1 MRIIVVSGFAVELPN
16 QKLDGS
22 LSKATAQSSSE
33 ITNPKVIAEMVIMGT
48 GTSIGVPVVGC
59 RCSVCLSDNPR
70 NRRMRSGV
78 LIRAPHGE
86 MIIDAGPELRMQLVR
101 ERATLIRAAIFTHS
115 HADHIMGID
124 DLRIFGFQLDDSV
137 PLYCEE
143 VVEQQIRQTFSYA
156 FSDPSTH
163 AHKYA
168 APRLR
173 FERITEGQ
181 DFSLLGLNVRTI
193 RLKHGELPI
202 LGFRIGNVAFCTD
215 VSTIPADSREQLK
228 NLDVLVLNTLR
239 HKPHPT
245 HLHLDAALNLIRQ
258 LQPRHAYLTHMSHEL
273 DYDELLKELPANVA
287 PAYDGLRIAISE

>member
-1 MRIIVVSGFAVELPN
+1 VSGFAVELPN

-22 LSKATAQSSSE
+22 SSEATAQSTSE
-33 ITNPKVIAEMVIMGT
+33 ATNPKVIAEMVIMGT

-86 MIIDAGPELRMQLVR
+86 MIIDAGPELRLQLVR

-124 DLRIFGFQLDDSV
+124 DLRIFGFQLNDSV
-137 PLYCEE
+137 PLYCED
-143 VVEQQIRQTFSYA
+143 VVEEQIRQTFSYA

-181 DFSLLGLNVRTI
+181 DFSLLGLNIRTI

-258 LQPRHAYLTHMSHEL
+258 LQPRQAYLTHMSHEL
-273 DYDELLKELPANVA
+273 DYDELLKELPPNVA
-287 PAYDGLRIAISE
+287 PAYDGLRIAISV

>member
-1 MRIIVVSGFAVELPN
+1 MSGFAVELPN

-22 LSKATAQSSSE
+22 SSEATAQSTSE
-33 ITNPKVIAEMVIMGT
+33 ATNPKVIAEMVIMGT

-86 MIIDAGPELRMQLVR
+86 MIIDAGPELRLQLVR

-124 DLRIFGFQLDDSV
+124 DLRIFGFQLNDSV

-143 VVEQQIRQTFSYA
+143 VVEEQIRQTFSYA

-181 DFSLLGLNVRTI
+181 DFSLLGLNIRTI

-228 NLDVLVLNTLR
+228 NLDVLVLNTFDCVFHTAISSVAIAR
-239 HKPHPT
+239 RGSVIGFNT
-245 HLHLDAALNLIRQ
+245 SYSTSINSAAARAVILSCATTTAR
-258 LQPRHAYLTHMSHEL
+258 TS
-273 DYDELLKELPANVA
+273 
-287 PAYDGLRIAISE
+287 PAYDV

>member
-1 MRIIVVSGFAVELPN
+1 MSGFAVELPN
-16 QKLDGS
+16 QKLDES
-22 LSKATAQSSSE
+22 SSEATAQSFSA
-33 ITNPKVIAEMVIMGT
+33 ITNSKVIAEMVIMGT

-59 RCSVCLSDNPR
+59 RCSVCMSDNPR

-143 VVEQQIRQTFSYA
+143 VVEQQIRQSFSYA
-156 FSDPSTH
+156 FSDPAKF

-173 FERITEGQ
+173 FERIAEGQ
-181 DFSLLGLNVRTI
+181 DVPLLGLNFRTI

-258 LQPRHAYLTHMSHEL
+258 LQPRQAYLTHMSHEL
-273 DYDELLKELPANVA
+273 DYDELLKELPPNVA
-287 PAYDGLRIAISE
+287 PAYDGLRIAISQ

>member
-1 MRIIVVSGFAVELPN
+1 VSGFAVELPN

-22 LSKATAQSSSE
+22 SSETTAQSSSE
-33 ITNPKVIAEMVIMGT
+33 MTNPTVIAEMVIMGT

-86 MIIDAGPELRMQLVR
+86 MIIDAGPELRLQLVR

-124 DLRIFGFQLDDSV
+124 DLRIFGFQLNDSV

-143 VVEQQIRQTFSYA
+143 VVEEQIRQTFSYA

-181 DFSLLGLNVRTI
+181 DFSLLGLSIRTI

-215 VSTIPADSREQLK
+215 VSTIPADSREQLR

-258 LQPRHAYLTHMSHEL
+258 LQPRQAYLTHMSHEL
-273 DYDELLKELPANVA
+273 DYDELLKELPPNVA
-287 PAYDGLRIAISE
+287 PAYDGLRIAISK

>member
-1 MRIIVVSGFAVELPN
+1 VSGFAVELPN

-22 LSKATAQSSSE
+22 SSEATAQSSSE
-33 ITNPKVIAEMVIMGT
+33 MTNPKVIAEMVIMGT

-143 VVEQQIRQTFSYA
+143 VVEEQIRQTFSYA

-181 DFSLLGLNVRTI
+181 DFSLLGLDIRTI

-258 LQPRHAYLTHMSHEL
+258 LQPRQAYLTHMSHEL
-273 DYDELLKELPANVA
+273 DYDELLKELPPNVA
-287 PAYDGLRIAISE
+287 PAYDGLRIAISK

>member
-1 MRIIVVSGFAVELPN
+1 VSGFAVELPN

-22 LSKATAQSSSE
+22 SSEATAQSTSE
-33 ITNPKVIAEMVIMGT
+33 ATNPKVIAEMVIMGT

-86 MIIDAGPELRMQLVR
+86 MIIDAGPELRLQLVR

-124 DLRIFGFQLDDSV
+124 DLRIFGFQLNDSV
-137 PLYCEE
+137 PLYCED
-143 VVEQQIRQTFSYA
+143 VVEEQIRQTFSYA

-181 DFSLLGLNVRTI
+181 DFSLLGLSIRTI

-215 VSTIPADSREQLK
+215 VSTIPADSREQLR

-258 LQPRHAYLTHMSHEL
+258 LQPRQAYLTHMSHEL
-273 DYDELLKELPANVA
+273 DYDELLKELPPNVA

>member
-1 MRIIVVSGFAVELPN
+1 MSGFAVELPN
-16 QKLDGS
+16 QKLERS
-22 LSKATAQSSSE
+22 SSEAAAQSSLE
-33 ITNPKVIAEMVIMGT
+33 MTNPKVVAEMVIMGT

-59 RCSVCLSDNPR
+59 RCSVCMSDNPR

-143 VVEQQIRQTFSYA
+143 VVEQQIRQSFSYA
-156 FSDPSTH
+156 FSDPLTH

-181 DFSLLGLNVRTI
+181 DFSLLGLKIRTI

-202 LGFRIGNVAFCTD
+202 LGFRIGSVAFCTD

-258 LQPRHAYLTHMSHEL
+258 LQPRQAYLTHMSHEL
-273 DYDELLKELPANVA
+273 DYDELLKELPPNVA
-287 PAYDGLRIAISE
+287 PAYDGLRIAITQ

>member
-1 MRIIVVSGFAVELPN
+1 MTDFLLKSPDQELN
-16 QKLDGS
+16 EL
-22 LSKATAQSSSE
+22 ARQSMTQNCE
-33 ITNPKVIAEMVIMGT
+33 DNTKPEVLAEMVIMGT

-86 MIIDAGPELRMQLVR
+86 MIIDVDPSLRNELVR

-156 FSDPSTH
+156 FSDPSTDGTSTRH
-163 AHKYA
+163 
-168 APRLR
+168 
-173 FERITEGQ
+173 
-181 DFSLLGLNVRTI
+181 LG
-193 RLKHGELPI
+193 
-202 LGFRIGNVAFCTD
+202 
-215 VSTIPADSREQLK
+215 
-228 NLDVLVLNTLR
+228 
-239 HKPHPT
+239 
-245 HLHLDAALNLIRQ
+245 
-258 LQPRHAYLTHMSHEL
+258 
-273 DYDELLKELPANVA
+273 
-287 PAYDGLRIAISE
+287 